1 MIQAAYL
8 SDDGVVCGRNFVVK
22 SVDPV
27 EFPLRF
33 DGNSVVVL
41 VVIFHGSSFVS
52 ARRNHKSKNLK
63 YTKIAINIQ
72 TIIPLGDIC
81 NATKSKNVCIESL
94 RFKFIQFDY
103 KAICSSLVER

>member
-1 MIQAAYL
+1 MHSEVSRSLSNYSPVIVIQAAYL

-22 SVDPV
+22 SVDSV

-52 ARRNHKSKNLK
+52 A
-63 YTKIAINIQ
+63 
-72 TIIPLGDIC
+72 
-81 NATKSKNVCIESL
+81 
-94 RFKFIQFDY
+94 
-103 KAICSSLVER
+103 